1 MTFYKHILRKLAI
14 DYKDDGYVRRKML
27 NRHRTYQRQSM
38 GLVFFAFFLVLSVMY
53 VRLGYLMIWRADY
66 YGVRAKELHE
76 RERRIKAERGK
87 IQDRNGILLAGNRS
101 VSTISVIYS
110 QVKEPEKVI
119 SVLCKELG
127 LEEKEVRKKVEK
139 VSSREK
145 IKSNVD
151 KETSDRIR
159 NYKLAGVTV
168 DEDYKREYQYDTL
181 ASKVLGFTGSDNQ
194 GIIGL
199 EVTYEKFLKGM
210 DGSILTMTTANG
222 TEIENGAESRIEPI
236 GGWTLK
242 TSLDLTVME
251 YTDQV
256 ANTLLKKKQAKS
268 VDIIV
273 MNPQNGEI
281 YAMACA
287 PEFNLND
294 PYTLPGDM
302 SKMTTKQKN
311 NKRNAMW
318 RNPCVSDTYEPGSTF
333 KILTTAAALEKGV
346 VKMTDR
352 FSCPGY
358 KMVEDRRIR
367 CHKTTGHGS
376 ETFLE
381 GIMNSCNPVFI
392 EVGARVGVSDF
403 YKEMKNFGLMNRTG
417 VDVPGEAGTIIHKQS
432 NVGAVELATMSFGQS
447 FQISPIRLLTC
458 ASTMINGGK
467 SITPHFGVSAV
478 SADGTQ
484 MKRFAYEEGKQ
495 IVSKKTSD
503 LIREALGKV
512 VSEGTGKNAGVKG
525 YTVGAKTGTS
535 QKLPRG
541 NGKYIAST
549 IGFAPVED
557 PQVIA
562 LIRIDE
568 PQGLYYGGT
577 VAAPG
582 ISTLFENILP
592 YLSSLE

>member
-1 MTFYKHILRKLAI
+1 
-14 DYKDDGYVRRKML
+14 
-27 NRHRTYQRQSM
+27 
-38 GLVFFAFFLVLSVMY
+38 
-53 VRLGYLMIWRADY
+53 MIGEADY
-66 YGVRAKELHE
+66 YGVQAKELHE
-76 RERRIKAERGK
+76 RERKIKAERGR
-87 IQDRNGILLAGNRS
+87 ILDRNGSLLAGNRS
-101 VSTISVIYS
+101 VSTISVIHS
-110 QVKEPEKVI
+110 QIEEPEKI
-119 SVLCKELG
+119 IAVLSKELG
-127 LEEKEVRKKVEK
+127 MDKETIRRKVEK

-145 IKSNVD
+145 VKSNVD

-159 NYKLAGVTV
+159 NCKLAGVTV
-168 DEDYKREYQYDTL
+168 DEDYKREYQYDSL

-199 EVTYEKFLKGM
+199 EVAYEKYLKGT
-210 DGSILTMTTANG
+210 DGSILTMTTAHG
-222 TEIENGAESRIEPI
+222 TEIENGAEDRIEPI
-236 GGWTLK
+236 AGWTLN

-251 YTDQV
+251 YADQV
-256 ANTLLKKKQAKS
+256 ANTLKKKKNAKS

-281 YAMACA
+281 YAMAGA

-294 PYTLPGDM
+294 PYTMPGDTGALNE
-302 SKMTTKQKN
+302 KEKN
-311 NKRNAMW
+311 KALNAMW
-318 RNPCVSDTYEPGSTF
+318 RNGCVSDTYEPGSTF
-333 KILTTAAALEKGV
+333 KILTTAMALEKGV

-376 ETFLE
+376 ETFLQ

-392 EVGARVGVSDF
+392 EVGARVGVRSFFEELTAF
-403 YKEMKNFGLMNRTG
+403 YALQRTG
-417 VDVPGEAGTIIHKQS
+417 VDVPGEAVTIMHKEK

-447 FQISPIRLLTC
+447 FQLSPIRLITC
-458 ASTMINGGK
+458 AASIINGGR
-467 SITPHFGVSAV
+467 SITPHFGVSV
-478 SADGTQ
+478 VNADGTA
-484 MKRFAYEEGKQ
+484 MKKFKYPGGDKV
-495 IVSKKTSD
+495 VSKETSD
-503 LIREALGKV
+503 LVREALGKV
-512 VSEGTGKNAGVKG
+512 VSEGTGKNAGVEG

-549 IGFAPVED
+549 IGFAPVEN

-562 LIRIDE
+562 LVRIDE
-568 PQGLYYGGT
+568 PEGLYYGGT

-582 ISTLFENILP
+582 ISTLFTNILP
-592 YLSSLE
+592 YLTNERLQE

>member
-1 MTFYKHILRKLAI
+1 
-14 DYKDDGYVRRKML
+14 
-27 NRHRTYQRQSM
+27 
-38 GLVFFAFFLVLSVMY
+38 
-53 VRLGYLMIWRADY
+53 MIGEADY
-66 YGVRAKELHE
+66 YGVQAKELHE
-76 RERRIKAERGK
+76 RERKIKAERGR
-87 IQDRNGILLAGNRS
+87 ILDRNGSLLAGNRS
-101 VSTISVIYS
+101 VSTISVIHS
-110 QVKEPEKVI
+110 QIEEPEKI
-119 SVLCKELG
+119 IAVLSKELG
-127 LEEKEVRKKVEK
+127 MDKETIRRKVEK

-145 IKSNVD
+145 VKSNVD

-159 NYKLAGVTV
+159 NCKLAGVTV
-168 DEDYKREYQYDTL
+168 DEDYKREYQYDSL

-199 EVTYEKFLKGM
+199 EVAYEKYLKGT
-210 DGSILTMTTANG
+210 DGSILTMTTAHG
-222 TEIENGAESRIEPI
+222 TEIENGAEDRIEPI
-236 GGWTLK
+236 AGWTLN

-251 YTDQV
+251 YADQV
-256 ANTLLKKKQAKS
+256 ANTLKKKKNAKS

-281 YAMACA
+281 YAMAGA

-294 PYTLPGDM
+294 PYTLPGDTGALNE
-302 SKMTTKQKN
+302 KEKN
-311 NKRNAMW
+311 KALNAMW
-318 RNPCVSDTYEPGSTF
+318 RNGCVSDTYEPGSTF
-333 KILTTAAALEKGV
+333 KILTTAMALEKGV

-376 ETFLE
+376 ETFLQ

-392 EVGARVGVSDF
+392 EVGARVGVRSFFEELTAF
-403 YKEMKNFGLMNRTG
+403 YALQRTG
-417 VDVPGEAGTIIHKQS
+417 VDVPGEAVTIMHKEK

-447 FQISPIRLLTC
+447 FQLSPIRLITC
-458 ASTMINGGK
+458 AASIINGGR
-467 SITPHFGVSAV
+467 SITPHFGVSV
-478 SADGTQ
+478 VNADGTA
-484 MKRFAYEEGKQ
+484 MKKFKYPGGDKV
-495 IVSKKTSD
+495 VSKETSD
-503 LIREALGKV
+503 LVREALGKV
-512 VSEGTGKNAGVKG
+512 VSEGTGKNAGVEG

-549 IGFAPVED
+549 IGFAPVEN

-562 LIRIDE
+562 LVRIDE
-568 PQGLYYGGT
+568 PEGLYYGGT

-582 ISTLFENILP
+582 ISTLFTNILP
-592 YLSSLE
+592 YLTNERLQE